1 MFSSVRL
8 MSAQIFTCGS
18 AWLDFSNIYIF
29 TYQCACST
37 DVAVSTTPAGG
48 QMFFWSR
55 ASIQPSG
62 FLLGSP
68 PDLSRQDAAAAHPAV
83 ATEAVCWRQGILMV
97 VIISSCLWFSRKGG
111 RGCKEK
117 KERERVQRKCKKGE
131 EEGMR
136 EVNVSVW
143 AVTVRYLRAPQR
155 RAQAALVQVLLVC
168 RVMLCLSVC
177 LFLTHTVS
185 LSQWL
190 VEEWV
195 LFLAGPLG
203 HNE

>member
-1 MFSSVRL
+1 M
-8 MSAQIFTCGS
+8 
-18 AWLDFSNIYIF
+18 
-29 TYQCACST
+29 
-37 DVAVSTTPAGG
+37 
-48 QMFFWSR
+48 
-55 ASIQPSG
+55 
-62 FLLGSP
+62 
-68 PDLSRQDAAAAHPAV
+68 
-83 ATEAVCWRQGILMV
+83 
-97 VIISSCLWFSRKGG
+97 
-111 RGCKEK
+111 
-117 KERERVQRKCKKGE
+117 QRKCKKGE

-190 VEEWV
+190 VEE
-195 LFLAGPLG
+195 
-203 HNE
+203 

>member
-1 MFSSVRL
+1 MWYR
-8 MSAQIFTCGS
+8 
-18 AWLDFSNIYIF
+18 
-29 TYQCACST
+29 CSCEHNSCWRT
-37 DVAVSTTPAGG
+37 DVFLKQSIHPALW
-48 QMFFWSR
+48 FPSR
-55 ASIQPSG
+55 QPPRSVTAI
-62 FLLGSP
+62 
-68 PDLSRQDAAAAHPAV
+68 RQDAAAAHPAV

-177 LFLTHTVS
+177 LSVSHSHSLT
-185 LSQWL
+185 LS
-190 VEEWV
+190 V
-195 LFLAGPLG
+195 AG
-203 HNE
+203 

>member
-1 MFSSVRL
+1 
-8 MSAQIFTCGS
+8 
-18 AWLDFSNIYIF
+18 
-29 TYQCACST
+29 
-37 DVAVSTTPAGG
+37 
-48 QMFFWSR
+48 
-55 ASIQPSG
+55 
-62 FLLGSP
+62 
-68 PDLSRQDAAAAHPAV
+68 
-83 ATEAVCWRQGILMV
+83 MV

-111 RGCKEK
+111 RGRKEK

-177 LFLTHTVS
+177 VCFSLTQSHS
-185 LSQWL
+185 LSGWL
-190 VEEWV
+190 KSEFSFWQVHLDIMNNFNPLNAGMKRKWPYLGIQPLSVRLV
-195 LFLAGPLG
+195 LSAW
-203 HNE
+203 